1 MSVTATAAAKHAI
14 STEAELRAIY
24 GEPLAIA
31 VASKSDRLDELCRQF
46 IGLSPFICISS
57 SDARGRQD
65 VSPRG
70 DAPGFVRVLDDRTIA
85 IPDRPGNNKLET
97 LSNILANP
105 QVAILFMIPGTD
117 ETLRIN
123 GAARIVRDAD
133 LLAAAAVKGKLPRAM
148 VLVSIAE
155 VYPHCGKSFRRA
167 RLWDAA
173 ARPVKGSVPSLAALA
188 LALSGLRDHSV
199 EEVDA
204 EVQKSY
210 VEGLY

>member
-1 MSVTATAAAKHAI
+1 MTVTATAGATHTI
-14 STEAELRAIY
+14 STEAELRALY

-31 VASKSDRLDELCRQF
+31 AAAKSDRLDELCRRF
-46 IGLSPFICISS
+46 IALSPFICISS

-70 DAPGFVRVLDDRTIA
+70 DAPGFVRALDDRTIA

-97 LSNILANP
+97 LSNIIANP
-105 QVAILFMIPGTD
+105 QVAIIFMIPGTD

-123 GAARIVRDAD
+123 GTARIVRDPD

-167 RLWDAA
+167 RLWDPAG
-173 ARPVKGSVPSLAALA
+173 RPAKGSVPSLAAMA
-188 LALSGLRDHSV
+188 LALSGVRDHSI
-199 EEVDA
+199 EEVEA
-204 EVQKSY
+204 KVQKSY